1 MSLHNMNRLISKNA
15 LVALALGTVG
25 VATDSVQAQGSNREQ
40 FEAQKKGRYVYTPF
54 TAMASPVVLPMDGKL
69 SAADWATGLDVSL
82 GGVLFPHIHV
92 DTALG
97 TSTTDQ
103 ENLAAGHHDPNTNGF
118 TWQNIEFG
126 LSGRFN
132 DYFEAFGTYAATV
145 SPDGEWQA
153 KYEEWFAKLQNLDAG
168 WLGGFEV
175 RGGRIYNRFGIQNT
189 YHPHGFDWVDQYLVN
204 ARTLGE
210 DSLTII
216 GADVTWKLPVPWTSQ
231 LDVAVG
237 VAPDP
242 HDHAHGETRFIEG
255 AMFDAEGAVFDDVMT
270 VANWTNIY
278 NYNDFHQYRAGVSGA
293 WGDNQ
298 YGRGTQV
305 YGAHFEYQWRE
316 RGFEPGGRY
325 LRWRTEVMWREWGA
339 QSGVTL
345 PGHEHDHHD
354 HGHEHD
360 HHDHGHEHAHHDE
373 HEEHHDD
380 HEEHEDHHDKH
391 AHHDEHDEHD
401 HHGEH
406 DEHGHEHDDGDGA
419 VRRANF
425 RDFGFYTSLLYGFN
439 DRFEAGLRAEYVTGD
454 LLAGLDNRFRF
465 SPGLTYYINDARTL
479 RFRVQYNYDHSSE
492 FGTDHSVWGQ
502 LSFTWGGPEVR

>member
-1 MSLHNMNRLISKNA
+1 MQKDCSYRLTFALQLQMDCPMSLKSFTRSLAPHRLLGLI
-15 LVALALGTVG
+15 LGLAAVQTSSAQSLGN
-25 VATDSVQAQGSNREQ
+25 NREQ

-69 SAADWATGLDVSL
+69 SAADWLTGLDVSL

-92 DTALG
+92 DTAIG

-103 ENLAAGHHDPNTNGF
+103 ENLAVGHHDPNTNGF

-132 DYFEAFGTYAATV
+132 EYFEAFGTYAATV
-145 SPDGEWQA
+145 SADGDWEA

-189 YHPHGFDWVDQYLVN
+189 YHPHGFDWADQYLVN

-242 HDHAHGETRFIEG
+242 HDHAHGETRSIEG
-255 AMFDAEGAVFDDVMT
+255 AMFEAEGAVFDDVMT

-339 QSGVTL
+339 QSVTTVTITNTNMRTMTNT
-345 PGHEHDHHD
+345 
-354 HGHEHD
+354 
-360 HHDHGHEHAHHDE
+360 
-373 HEEHHDD
+373 
-380 HEEHEDHHDKH
+380 
-391 AHHDEHDEHD
+391 
-401 HHGEH
+401 
-406 DEHGHEHDDGDGA
+406 
-419 VRRANF
+419 VRSITMSMSTITMSMRNMAITM
-425 RDFGFYTSLLYGFN
+425 RSMRITMSMGST
-439 DRFEAGLRAEYVTGD
+439 
-454 LLAGLDNRFRF
+454 
-465 SPGLTYYINDARTL
+465 RTTTTML
-479 RFRVQYNYDHSSE
+479 MRTELSAAPIS
-492 FGTDHSVWGQ
+492 GTLVSTPACCTASMIASKPVCE
-502 LSFTWGGPEVR
+502 LNT